1 MATTAV
7 RSALDLDDVQGLV
20 IRGYS
25 NLPVARFGLFEM
37 RDPDRAPAWLNAVMG
52 DVVSG
57 AERPEN
63 RAINIAFSATGLR
76 KLGLAREAMAG
87 FSPEFL
93 EGMITARRSRILGDV
108 ETNAPERWDWGG
120 PDGPPVDVLVLVY
133 GRDDEHLADAWGRI
147 DRGDDGVTLVRALD
161 SRLVSDREHF
171 GFRDGLSQPTV
182 EGLARVDTPAN
193 TIKAGEFVLGYANEY
208 GLITDRPT
216 LDRSADPDRL
226 LPTDDGRA
234 DLGRNGS
241 YLVMRQLAQDVP
253 GFWKFIDSEAGGDER
268 ERVTLAAKIVG
279 RWPGGASLVLAPDED
294 DPALAG
300 NNDFG
305 YHDADADG
313 LRCPHGA
320 HVRRSH
326 PRDSLDPDPGSDD
339 SIAVGKRHRILRRG
353 RPYGDSISIDAAL
366 AANGDSEEYE
376 RGLFF
381 MCLNANLARQFEF
394 IQHTWVN
401 NPKFDGLYDDA
412 DTLTGTDPR
421 RGRTFRIP
429 ALPVRRR
436 VTEMP
441 TFVTVRGGAYFF
453 LPGMRALRYLTRSAG

>member
-7 RSALDLDDVQGLV
+7 RSALELDDIQGLV

-25 NLPVARFGLFEM
+25 NLPVARFGLFEV
-37 RDPDRAPAWLNAVMG
+37 RDRDRALVWLEAILG
-52 DVVSG
+52 DVISG
-57 AERPEN
+57 SERPKDL
-63 RAINIAFSATGLR
+63 AVNIAFSATGLR
-76 KLGLAREAMAG
+76 KLGVAREAVAG
-87 FSPEFL
+87 FSAEFL
-93 EGMITARRSRILGDV
+93 EGMTTARRARILGDV
-108 ETNAPERWDWGG
+108 ETSAPERWDWGG
-120 PDGPPVDVLVLVY
+120 PNAPVDVLVLVY
-133 GRDDEHLADAWGRI
+133 ARDDGHLAGAWARI
-147 DRGDDGVTLVRALD
+147 DRDDGVRLVRALD
-161 SRLVSDREHF
+161 SRMQSDREHF

-193 TIKAGEFVLGYANEY
+193 TIKGGEFVLGYANEY
-208 GLITDRPT
+208 GLLTDRPT
-216 LDRSADPDRL
+216 LDPSADPGRL

-253 GFWKFIDSEAGGDER
+253 GFWKFVDRVAGGDER
-268 ERVTLAAKIVG
+268 ERVRLAAKIVG
-279 RWPGGASLVLAPDED
+279 RWPDGASLVLAPDGD
-294 DPALAG
+294 DPALAK

-305 YHDADADG
+305 YHATDADG

-326 PRDSLDPDPGSDD
+326 PRDSLDPDPGSEA
-339 SIAVGKRHRILRRG
+339 SVAVGKRHRLLRRG
-353 RPYGDSISIDAAL
+353 RPYGVPISISSAL
-366 AANGDSEEYE
+366 AAEGDSEAYE

-401 NPKFDGLYDDA
+401 NPKFDGLYEDA
-412 DTLTGTDPR
+412 DALTATDPG

-429 ALPVRRR
+429 ARPVRRR
-436 VTEMP
+436 VTEIP
-441 TFVTVRGGAYFF
+441 TFVTVRGGGYFF
-453 LPGMRALRYLTRSAG
+453 LPGIRALRYLAGSAR